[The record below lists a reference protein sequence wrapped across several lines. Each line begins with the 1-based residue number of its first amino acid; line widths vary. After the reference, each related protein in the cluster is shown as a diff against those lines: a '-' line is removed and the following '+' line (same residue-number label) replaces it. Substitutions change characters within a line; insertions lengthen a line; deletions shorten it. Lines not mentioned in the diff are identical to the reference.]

1 MLEFAHAVTGGFI
14 AGKINNPYV
23 ALPLALIS
31 HFVIDLLPHWNP
43 SILKEKQKYGH
54 LKKKTLAIIFFDS
67 CLGLF
72 FGLVLAFG
80 KFPDINQML
89 LVLGGCFMGI
99 LPDLVEAPFF
109 LLNNKYFSL
118 KPLIKFQSSHQFNVS
133 FEIGMLFQILFT
145 LLLLLLA
152 F

>member
-1 MLEFAHAVTGGFI
+1 MLEFAHVVTGGFI

-43 SILKEKQKYGH
+43 SILNEKQKNGH
-54 LKKKTLAIIFFDS
+54 LKKKTLGIIFFDS

-72 FGLVLAFG
+72 LGLWLAFG
-80 KFPDINQML
+80 KYPDINKML

-99 LPDLVEAPFF
+99 LPDLIEAPFF
-109 LLNNKYFSL
+109 FLNNKFRL
-118 KPLIKFQSSHQFNVS
+118 KPLVIFQSCHQFNVS
-133 FEIGMLFQILFT
+133 FRTGMLFQVLFT
-145 LLLLLLA
+145 ILLLLLA